1 MVSQKN
7 LVIVESPAKAKTI
20 SKYLNSNRALREYGK
35 FIVMSSKGHIRDL
48 KKKDLSID
56 IAHDFNPQYE
66 VLVDKTALV
75 KELKEKALSVDN
87 VYLAADFDREGEAI
101 CEHLKY
107 VLGLKK
113 YHRITFTE
121 ITPTALEK
129 AVKNPRQIDEDLVDA
144 QETRRI
150 LDRLVG
156 FKLSP
161 LLWKTFNANRL
172 NLSAGRVQSAALH
185 IITQKENEID
195 SFKSKPFYYVMG
207 NFNLKI
213 GKEEHNLED
222 VRLYDSSGVLKF
234 EGDNAFDEAL
244 NLLQKVKHNF
254 TIKEY
259 KLRHL
264 KQSPPLPFITSSLQ
278 QEAYAKL
285 GFPVKRTMS
294 LAQDLYE
301 KGHIT
306 YMRTDSYNISQ
317 DFAND
322 VGSYVSSKYG
332 QAYVG
337 EPNKRSGNKKHA
349 QEAHEAIRPTHVG
362 TTVLDEQD
370 MTKDHKKLY
379 DLIWKRTIAFFM
391 APATFDELE
400 LQITDKSFPHGMYFK
415 SSFKLL
421 KFSGFLAVYGEKES
435 NMSFDAMTRF
445 LQSHTY
451 NLKCNQLIGKNTWT
465 SPPARYS
472 EASIIKTLEADSI
485 GRPST
490 FATILTKLFEKQY
503 INKTDVRGEDKQTK
517 NILLRNNKIDI
528 EQSTVTVGEE
538 RSKLVPTDVGKRIDQ
553 FLQDNF
559 AYIID
564 KNFTAAMEDDLD
576 KIAEHKTTRTHVLGT
591 FWKTFGADVERVEQV
606 KKEAKIKIKNEEL
619 KYNIDGKEYIVRV
632 AKYGPVV
639 QYTQGENTKYIDIKS
654 YLKYTNK
661 SYTNINEQDIK
672 FLANLPKKVAE
683 VKGKPVMLTSG
694 PYGLYFKYD
703 NNNVKIPLKFIKRML
718 DPDQKGSIS
727 QSEYESVINYK
738 TDNVKNKNSPTN
750 QKLKTD
756 VKRKIKR
763 L

>member
-20 SKYLNSNRALREYGK
+20 SKYLNSSRLLREYGK

-48 KKKDLSID
+48 KKKELSID
-56 IAHDFNPQYE
+56 VDRDFHPQYE
-66 VLVDKTALV
+66 ILVDKVALV
-75 KELKEKALSVDN
+75 KELREKASAVDN

-101 CEHLKY
+101 CEHLKH

-121 ITPTALEK
+121 ITPSALEK
-129 AVKNPRQIDEDLVDA
+129 AVRNPRKIDDDLVDA

-185 IITQKENEID
+185 IIVQKEQEVK
-195 SFKSKPFYYVMG
+195 SFKSNSYYYVIG
-207 NFNLKI
+207 DFNLQL
-213 GKEEHNLED
+213 GKEQSNNHKLED
-222 VRLYDSSGVLKF
+222 VRLYNNDGVYKL
-234 EGDNAFDEAL
+234 EGDDAFDRTHAL
-244 NLLQKVKHNF
+244 LKKMKQEFIV
-254 TIKEY
+254 KEY

-278 QEAYAKL
+278 QEAYSKL

-317 DFAND
+317 DFSNE
-322 VGSYVSSKYG
+322 VINLVTSKYG
-332 QAYVG
+332 DDYIG
-337 EPNKRSGNKKHA
+337 DINKRRANKKHA
-349 QEAHEAIRPTHVG
+349 QEAHEAIRPTHAEMQ
-362 TTVLDEQD
+362 VLNEKD
-370 MTKDHKKLY
+370 MTKDHIKLY
-379 DLIWKRTIAFFM
+379 DLIWKRTVAYFM
-391 APATFDELE
+391 APAMYDELE
-400 LQITDKSFPHGMYFK
+400 LQIVDKSFPIGLYFK
-415 SSFKLL
+415 SSFKVL
-421 KFSGFLAVYGEKES
+421 KFNGFLVLYGEKEHK
-435 NMSFDAMTRF
+435 MDFEMMTKL
-445 LQSHTY
+445 LQSHSY
-451 NLKCNQLIGKNTWT
+451 ALKCNKIIGKNTWT

-503 INKTDVRGEDKQTK
+503 INKTDIRGEDKDTK
-517 NILLRNNKIDI
+517 NIILQNNKI
-528 EQSTVTVGEE
+528 EVEKSTVTVGEE
-538 RSKLVPTDVGKRIDQ
+538 RSKLVPTNVGENIDG
-553 FLQDNF
+553 FLQQHF
-559 AYIID
+559 SYIID
-564 KNFTAAMEDDLD
+564 KCFTAAMEDDLD
-576 KIAEHKTTRTHVLGT
+576 KIADHKTTRSHVLGT
-591 FWKTFGADVERVEQV
+591 FWKTFGKDVERIEKE
-606 KKEAKIKIKNEEL
+606 KKEAKEAKQKLRNEEL
-619 KYNIDGKEYIVRV
+619 KYIIDGKEYIVRV

-639 QYTQGENTKYIDIKS
+639 QYTQDEKTKYTDIKS

-661 SYTNINEQDIK
+661 SYTNINEDDIK
-672 FLANLPKKVAE
+672 FLANLPKKVAD

-703 NNNVKIPLKFIKRML
+703 NGNVKIPLKFIKRML
-718 DPDQKGSIS
+718 DPEQKGTIT
-727 QSEYESVINYK
+727 QAEYESIINYK
-738 TDNVKNKNSPTN
+738 KQERV
-750 QKLKTD
+750 QK
-756 VKRKIKR
+756 KR
-763 L
+763 

>member
-1 MVSQKN
+1 MVSQRN

-20 SKYLNSNRALREYGK
+20 AKYLNSNKALRDYGK

-56 IAHDFNPQYE
+56 LEHDFQPQYE
-66 VLVDKTALV
+66 ILLDKVALV
-75 KELKEKALSVDN
+75 KELKEKALTVDN

-101 CEHLKY
+101 CEHLKH
-107 VLGLKK
+107 VLGLKR

-121 ITPTALEK
+121 ITPSALEK
-129 AVKNPRQIDEDLVDA
+129 AVRNPRKIDDNLVDA

-185 IITQKENEID
+185 IITQKEQEVN

-207 NFNLKI
+207 QFNLKL
-213 GKEEHNLED
+213 GREQGNEHKLEY
-222 VRLYDSSGVLKF
+222 VRLYNNDVVYKLD
-234 EGDNAFDEAL
+234 GDDAFDMTY
-244 NLLQKVKHNF
+244 NLIKKMTQELSV
-254 TIKEY
+254 KEY
-259 KLRHL
+259 KLRQL
-264 KQSPPLPFITSSLQ
+264 KQSPSLPFITSSLQ
-278 QEAYAKL
+278 QEAYSKL

-317 DFAND
+317 DFTSN
-322 VGSYVSSKYG
+322 VIRLVSEKYG
-332 QAYVG
+332 EHFVG
-337 EPNKRSGNKKHA
+337 DMSKKRANNKRA
-349 QEAHEAIRPTHVG
+349 QEAHEAIRPTHVE
-362 TTVLDEQD
+362 TLVLDEQD
-370 MTKDHKKLY
+370 MTRDHKKLY
-379 DLIWKRTIAFFM
+379 DLIWKRTVAYFM
-391 APATFDELE
+391 APAMFDELE
-400 LQITDKSFPHGMYFK
+400 IHIVDKSFTSNMYFK
-415 SSFKLL
+415 SSFKVL
-421 KFSGFLAVYGEKES
+421 KFSGFLVVYGEKET
-435 NMSFDAMTRF
+435 NMNFDAMTKL
-445 LQSHTY
+445 LQSHAY
-451 NLKCNQLIGKNTWT
+451 NLKCNKVIGKNTWT

-503 INKTDVRGEDKQTK
+503 INKTDVRGEDKETR
-517 NILLRNNKIDI
+517 NIILHNNKIDI
-528 EQSTVTVGEE
+528 EKATVTIGEE
-538 RSKLVPTDVGKRIDQ
+538 KSKLVPTNVGESVDK

-559 AYIID
+559 SYIID
-564 KNFTAAMEDDLD
+564 KCFTAAMEDDLD
-576 KIAEHKTTRTHVLGT
+576 KIADNKTTRSHVLGT
-591 FWKTFGADVERVEQV
+591 FWKTFGTDVEKIE
-606 KKEAKIKIKNEEL
+606 KEKKATKEAKMKIKNEEL
-619 KYNIDGKEYIVRV
+619 KYVIDGKEYIVRI

-639 QYTQGENTKYIDIKS
+639 QYTQDDKTKYIDIKS

-661 SYTNINEQDIK
+661 SYTNINEDDIK
-672 FLANLPKKVAE
+672 FLAHLPKKVAE

-718 DPDQKGSIS
+718 DPEQKGAIT
-727 QSEYESVINYK
+727 QNEYESIINYK
-738 TDNVKNKNSPTN
+738 
-750 QKLKTD
+750 KTSD
-756 VKRKIKR
+756 ADKTRKGKRVIKS
-763 L
+763 